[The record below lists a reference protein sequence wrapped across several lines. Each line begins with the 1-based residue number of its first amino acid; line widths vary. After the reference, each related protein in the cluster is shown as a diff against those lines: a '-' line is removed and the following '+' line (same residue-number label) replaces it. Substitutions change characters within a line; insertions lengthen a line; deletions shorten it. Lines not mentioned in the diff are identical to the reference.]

1 MPVKVIQDEKVITL
15 QEMKLVGY
23 RVWCAGE
30 EYAEEIPKTSR
41 LIGNRLKEIKKVRN
55 KDLQYGAF
63 IVDARME
70 SEDGYWV
77 AIEVEEFEDI
87 PKDMVTL
94 TIPAQKYARAIY
106 RGSNKRIFDAY
117 DQLHKWESEQGYQQS
132 TDKWNVEIFQSWQNP
147 DQLIV
152 ELYDAIQ

>member
-55 KDLQYGAF
+55 KD
-63 IVDARME
+63 
-70 SEDGYWV
+70 EDGYWV

-117 DQLHKWESEQGYQQS
+117 DQLHKWESEQGYQRS

-152 ELYDAIQ
+152 ELFDAIQ